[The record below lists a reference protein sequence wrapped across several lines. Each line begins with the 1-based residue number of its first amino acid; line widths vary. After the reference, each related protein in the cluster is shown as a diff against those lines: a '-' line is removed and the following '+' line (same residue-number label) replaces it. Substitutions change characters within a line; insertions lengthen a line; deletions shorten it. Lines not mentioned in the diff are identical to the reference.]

1 MERFISLI
9 GILVFFGLAYLLSV
23 DRRSIRWRTVIW
35 GFALQFLFAVFVLR
49 TGIGFQLFNGIGNL
63 VTAFLNFSDA
73 GAEFVFGENFR
84 DIFFAFKVMPT
95 VIFFSAFIS
104 LLYYYGV
111 LQRLVSG
118 IAWIMQRTMKTSGP
132 ETTSCAANIFVGQT
146 EAPLLIKPFV
156 NTLSQSELHAVMV
169 GGFATVAGSVLAAFI
184 GFGLSAQQLIAATV
198 MNAPGAL
205 AMSKIVYPELERRRS
220 RSSDSAALVATPV
233 GAMAAAPIHTRSAEA
248 SVTFNPPDK
257 TRSEN
262 PPVNTTPADVAV
274 EDVIEERL
282 QEDEAVQETAEQTAE
297 QTIDNP
303 IAAIADGA
311 IQGMK
316 LVLNIVAILIAFLA
330 LIAFLN
336 AILSWFGGL
345 FGFPQ
350 LSLEW
355 LLSLLLAPLA
365 FLMGVPW
372 QDAGQVGVL
381 LGKRTII
388 NEFVAYVDL
397 RGMVEAKA
405 ISERSIAIAT
415 FALCGFANI
424 SSIGQQIGG
433 IGGLAPKRIPDLARL
448 GFRAMLAGT
457 LCNFVTAAI
466 AGLLL

>member
-23 DRRSIRWRTVIW
+23 DRRAIQWRTVVW
-35 GFALQFLFAVFVLR
+35 GFALQFLFGVFVLR
-49 TGIGFQLFNGIGNL
+49 TGVGFHLFNGIGNL

-104 LLYYYGV
+104 LLYYYGI

-118 IAWIMQRTMKTSGP
+118 IAWVMQRTMKTSGP

-146 EAPLLIKPFV
+146 EAPLLIKPFI
-156 NTLSQSELHAVMV
+156 NHLTESELHAVMV

-184 GFGLSAQQLIAATV
+184 GFGLSAQALISATV

-205 AMSKIVYPELERRRS
+205 AISKIVYPELERSRYRS
-220 RSSDSAALVATPV
+220 NRKE
-233 GAMAAAPIHTRSAEA
+233 RSA
-248 SVTFNPPDK
+248 VL
-257 TRSEN
+257 
-262 PPVNTTPADVAV
+262 PVNRREHTKSLGDEIAGPNPGAPAATMARYPNDDVGRDIDPDANT
-274 EDVIEERL
+274 ENVIEERL
-282 QEDEAVQETAEQTAE
+282 QEDEEIKSEQS
-297 QTIDNP
+297 IDNP

-316 LVLNIVAILIAFLA
+316 LVLNIIAILIAFLA

-336 AILSWFGGL
+336 AILGWLGGL
-345 FGFPQ
+345 VGFPQ

-397 RGMVEAKA
+397 RGMVEARA
-405 ISERSIAIAT
+405 ISERSILIAT

-433 IGGLAPKRIPDLARL
+433 IGGIAPKRIPDLAKL
-448 GFRAMLAGT
+448 GFRAMLTGT
-457 LCNFVTAAI
+457 LCNFITAAI

>member
-23 DRRSIRWRTVIW
+23 DRKSIRWRTVIW
-35 GFALQFLFAVFVLR
+35 GFALQFLFAVFVMR
-49 TGIGFQLFNGIGNL
+49 TGIGFQIFNGIGNL

-104 LLYYYGV
+104 LLYYYGI

-118 IAWIMQRTMKTSGP
+118 IAWVMQRTMKTSGP

-156 NTLSQSELHAVMV
+156 NHLTQSELHAVMV

-205 AMSKIVYPELERRRS
+205 AMSKIVYPELEKSQYRLSGSRKTQARS
-220 RSSDSAALVATPV
+220 THDRTHDRVMAEPGGAEDVPAAST
-233 GAMAAAPIHTRSAEA
+233 S
-248 SVTFNPPDK
+248 
-257 TRSEN
+257 
-262 PPVNTTPADVAV
+262 VAV
-274 EDVIEERL
+274 EEVIDERL
-282 QEDEAVQETAEQTAE
+282 QEDEEIKEEQS
-297 QTIDNP
+297 IDNP

-311 IQGMK
+311 IQGMR
-316 LVLNIVAILIAFLA
+316 LVLNIIAILIAFLA

-336 AILSWFGGL
+336 AILGWLGGL

-355 LLSLLLAPLA
+355 ILSLLLAPLA

-372 QDAGQVGVL
+372 QDAGQVGIL

-397 RGMVEAKA
+397 RGMVEAGA

-433 IGGLAPKRIPDLARL
+433 IGGLAPKRIPDLAKL

-457 LCNFVTAAI
+457 LCNFVTASI

>member
-1 MERFISLI
+1 M
-9 GILVFFGLAYLLSV
+9 
-23 DRRSIRWRTVIW
+23 
-35 GFALQFLFAVFVLR
+35 R
-49 TGIGFQLFNGIGNL
+49 TGIGFQIFNGIGNL

-104 LLYYYGV
+104 LLYYYGI

-118 IAWIMQRTMKTSGP
+118 IAWVMQRTMKTSGP

-156 NTLSQSELHAVMV
+156 NHLTQSELHAVMV

-205 AMSKIVYPELERRRS
+205 AMSKIVYPELEKSQYRLSGSRKTQARS
-220 RSSDSAALVATPV
+220 THDRTHDRVMAEPGGAEDVPAAST
-233 GAMAAAPIHTRSAEA
+233 S
-248 SVTFNPPDK
+248 
-257 TRSEN
+257 
-262 PPVNTTPADVAV
+262 VAV
-274 EDVIEERL
+274 EEVIDERL
-282 QEDEAVQETAEQTAE
+282 QEDEEIKEEQS
-297 QTIDNP
+297 IDNP

-311 IQGMK
+311 IQGMR
-316 LVLNIVAILIAFLA
+316 LVLNIIAILIAFLA

-336 AILSWFGGL
+336 AILGWLGGL

-355 LLSLLLAPLA
+355 ILSLLLAPLA

-372 QDAGQVGVL
+372 QDAGQVGIL

-397 RGMVEAKA
+397 RGMVEAGA

-433 IGGLAPKRIPDLARL
+433 IGGLAPKRIPDLAKL

-457 LCNFVTAAI
+457 LCNFVTASI

>member
-23 DRRSIRWRTVIW
+23 DRRSIRWRTVLW
-35 GFALQFLFAVFVLR
+35 GFALQFLFALFVLR
-49 TGIGFQLFNGIGNL
+49 TGIGFLLFNTIGNL

-84 DIFFAFKVMPT
+84 EIFFAFKVLPT

-118 IAWIMQRTMKTSGP
+118 IAWVMQRTMKTSGP

-156 NTLSQSELHAVMV
+156 NDLTQSELHAVMV

-184 GFGLSAQQLIAATV
+184 GFGLSAQELIAATV

-205 AMSKIVYPELERRRS
+205 AMSKIVYPELEKSQYRLGRQGK
-220 RSSDSAALVATPV
+220 SAASATTYPD
-233 GAMAAAPIHTRSAEA
+233 HAETLGDEPGGN
-248 SVTFNPPDK
+248 SN
-257 TRSEN
+257 
-262 PPVNTTPADVAV
+262 TPAATMARPSDEDVTA
-274 EDVIEERL
+274 EEVIEERL
-282 QEDEAVQETAEQTAE
+282 QEDEAIKEEQP
-297 QTIDNP
+297 IDNP

-316 LVLNIVAILIAFLA
+316 LVLNIIAILIAFLA
-330 LIAFLN
+330 LIAFIN
-336 AILSWFGGL
+336 AILGWLGGL
-345 FGFPQ
+345 IGFPQ

-355 LLSLLLAPLA
+355 MLSLLLAPLA

-372 QDAGQVGVL
+372 QDAGQVGIL

-397 RGMVEAKA
+397 KGMVEANA

-433 IGGLAPKRIPDLARL
+433 IGGLAPKRIPDLAKL

>member
-23 DRRSIRWRTVIW
+23 DRRAIQWRTVVW
-35 GFALQFLFAVFVLR
+35 GFALQFLFGVFVLR
-49 TGIGFQLFNGIGNL
+49 TGVGFHLFNGIGNL

-104 LLYYYGV
+104 LLYYYGI

-118 IAWIMQRTMKTSGP
+118 IAWVMQRTMKTSGP

-146 EAPLLIKPFV
+146 EAPLLIKPFI
-156 NTLSQSELHAVMV
+156 NHLTESELHAVMV

-184 GFGLSAQQLIAATV
+184 GFGLSAQALISATV

-205 AMSKIVYPELERRRS
+205 AISKIVYPELERSRYRS
-220 RSSDSAALVATPV
+220 NRKE
-233 GAMAAAPIHTRSAEA
+233 RSA
-248 SVTFNPPDK
+248 VL
-257 TRSEN
+257 
-262 PPVNTTPADVAV
+262 PVNRREHTKSLGDEIAGPNPGAPAATMARYPNDDVGRDIDPDANT

-282 QEDEAVQETAEQTAE
+282 QEDEEIKSEQS
-297 QTIDNP
+297 IDNP

-316 LVLNIVAILIAFLA
+316 LVLNIIAILIAFLA

-336 AILSWFGGL
+336 AILGWLGGL
-345 FGFPQ
+345 VGFPQ

-397 RGMVEAKA
+397 RGMVEARA
-405 ISERSIAIAT
+405 ISERSILIAT

-433 IGGLAPKRIPDLARL
+433 IGGIAPKRIPDLAKL
-448 GFRAMLAGT
+448 GFRAMLTGT
-457 LCNFVTAAI
+457 LCNFITAAI